1 MKPCYCINPDC
12 SQPGHPSNN
21 NSNTRYC
28 QSCGSQLLLNG
39 KYRVSRLLSDT
50 TGFGIVYEAF
60 EGFTAKIL
68 KVLQEKWNNQP
79 KAVELF
85 KREYDVLLE
94 LSRQNVTGVPRAD
107 AYFQYSTREGKIL
120 HCLVMEKVEGI
131 NLEQWLKQYDKLS
144 QKRALKWLREITL
157 ILDKIHQQNWLHRD
171 IKPPNIMLRNSG
183 ELVLIDFG
191 TAGTAREETQTYHQK
206 GKGQQVTGI
215 TSVGYTP
222 NEQQHSQ
229 AVIQSDFHALGRTFM
244 HLLTGKHPLEIYYD
258 AYNDVLAWR
267 EETENIHPLLLDFID
282 ELMGRLPKNRP
293 ANTRVILQRL
303 DEIERQLKLP
313 PITPIITSP
322 PPPNPQP
329 VVNQKQPQVIPNINP
344 SPPVSPVAVPK
355 KTPAQPVKNNK
366 LRNRM
371 IALGGVLLLGIGI
384 TQGYGYLKYKR
395 FPVTPQ
401 FLISGLVDTPFLY
414 KTFTGH
420 SEAVNSVAYSPDGRF
435 LASVSNYDSIKIW
448 DIENGK
454 EPLNLANNSSLINLV
469 AYNPLAVIILDGIV
483 SPLPL
488 QQQVELN
495 LNKVLSVAYSP
506 DGRYLAS
513 GGGTLLTQGEE
524 QGEEQ
529 SVDIIKIWDIE
540 RRKELFP
547 ITVNSRHIVNS
558 VAYSPDG
565 RYLASGSADK
575 TIKIWDTKT
584 GTELSTLTGH
594 SEAVN
599 SVAYS
604 PDGRYLASASSDET
618 IKIWDVK
625 NNKELNTF
633 IYNYSKTITG
643 VGYLIRIA
651 YSPNGRYLASGYL
664 NGTIQLWDVK
674 TGNKVHTLTGH
685 SGSVIPLAY
694 SPDGRYLASG
704 SSDGTIKIWEVATGK
719 ELRTLTGHSD
729 TVWSVVYS
737 PDGRYLA
744 SGSGDKNIKI
754 WRVGQ

>member
-12 SQPGHPSNN
+12 FQPEHPSNN

-39 KYRVSRLLSDT
+39 QYRVSRLLSDT
-50 TGFGIVYEAF
+50 TGFGVVYEAF

-68 KVLQEKWNNQP
+68 KVLQERWNNEP

-107 AYFQYSTREGKIL
+107 VYFQYSTREGKIL

-144 QKRALKWLREITL
+144 QKRAFKWLREITL

-191 TAGTAREETQTYHQK
+191 TAREETQTYHQK
-206 GKGQQVTGI
+206 VKGQQVTGI
-215 TSVGYTP
+215 TSAGYTA
-222 NEQQHSQ
+222 NEQQHGQ
-229 AVIQSDFHALGRTFM
+229 AVIQSDFHALGRTFV
-244 HLLTGKHPLEIYYD
+244 HLLTGKHPLEIYD
-258 AYNDVLAWR
+258 PINDVLAWR

-313 PITPIITSP
+313 PITPNRPSP

-329 VVNQKQPQVIPNINP
+329 VVTQKQPPVIPKINP

-384 TQGYGYLKYKR
+384 TQVYGYLKYKQ
-395 FPVTPQ
+395 FPAGLQSMPPTPNLMIALGGVLLLGVGITQ
-401 FLISGLVDTPFLY
+401 AYGYFKYLEFPASPQLLISDLSSL
-414 KTFTGH
+414 
-420 SEAVNSVAYSPDGRF
+420 RF
-435 LASVSNYDSIKIW
+435 L
-448 DIENGK
+448 
-454 EPLNLANNSSLINLV
+454 
-469 AYNPLAVIILDGIV
+469 
-483 SPLPL
+483 
-488 QQQVELN
+488 
-495 LNKVLSVAYSP
+495 
-506 DGRYLAS
+506 
-513 GGGTLLTQGEE
+513 
-524 QGEEQ
+524 
-529 SVDIIKIWDIE
+529 
-540 RRKELFP
+540 
-547 ITVNSRHIVNS
+547 
-558 VAYSPDG
+558 
-565 RYLASGSADK
+565 DK
-575 TIKIWDTKT
+575 
-584 GTELSTLTGH
+584 
-594 SEAVN
+594 
-599 SVAYS
+599 
-604 PDGRYLASASSDET
+604 
-618 IKIWDVK
+618 
-625 NNKELNTF
+625 
-633 IYNYSKTITG
+633 
-643 VGYLIRIA
+643 
-651 YSPNGRYLASGYL
+651 
-664 NGTIQLWDVK
+664 
-674 TGNKVHTLTGH
+674 TLTGH
-685 SGSVIPLAY
+685 SGTVDSLAY

-704 SSDGTIKIWEVATGK
+704 SCDNTIKIWEVATGKELRTLTGHSGSVYSVVYSPDGRYLASGNDDKTIKIWEVATGKELRTLTGHSSGVKSVVYSPDGRYLASGSCDNTIKIWEVATGK

-729 TVWSVVYS
+729 VVRSVVYS

-744 SGSGDKNIKI
+744 SGSSDKTIKIWEVATGKQLRTLTGHSGSVYSVVYSPDGRYLASGNDDKTIKIWEVATGKQLRTLTGHSDVVRSVVYSPDGRYLASGSDDDTLTIWEVATGNELRTLTGHSETVFSVAYSPDGRYLASGSVDDTIKI

>member
-68 KVLQEKWNNQP
+68 KVLQEKWNNEP

-191 TAGTAREETQTYHQK
+191 TAREETQTYHQK

-229 AVIQSDFHALGRTFM
+229 AVIQSDFYALGRTFV
-244 HLLTGKHPLEIYYD
+244 HLLTGKHPLEIYD
-258 AYNDVLAWR
+258 AVNDVLAWR

-313 PITPIITSP
+313 PITPTITS

-329 VVNQKQPQVIPNINP
+329 VVTQKQPQVIPKINP

-355 KTPAQPVKNNK
+355 KTPAQPVKNNN

-371 IALGGVLLLGIGI
+371 NALGGVLLLGIGI
-384 TQGYGYLKYKR
+384 TQVYGYLKYKR

-401 FLISGLVDTPFLY
+401 FLISGLVDNPSLY
-414 KTFTGH
+414 K
-420 SEAVNSVAYSPDGRF
+420 
-435 LASVSNYDSIKIW
+435 
-448 DIENGK
+448 
-454 EPLNLANNSSLINLV
+454 
-469 AYNPLAVIILDGIV
+469 
-483 SPLPL
+483 
-488 QQQVELN
+488 
-495 LNKVLSVAYSP
+495 
-506 DGRYLAS
+506 
-513 GGGTLLTQGEE
+513 
-524 QGEEQ
+524 
-529 SVDIIKIWDIE
+529 
-540 RRKELFP
+540 
-547 ITVNSRHIVNS
+547 
-558 VAYSPDG
+558 
-565 RYLASGSADK
+565 
-575 TIKIWDTKT
+575 
-584 GTELSTLTGH
+584 
-594 SEAVN
+594 
-599 SVAYS
+599 
-604 PDGRYLASASSDET
+604 
-618 IKIWDVK
+618 
-625 NNKELNTF
+625 
-633 IYNYSKTITG
+633 
-643 VGYLIRIA
+643 
-651 YSPNGRYLASGYL
+651 
-664 NGTIQLWDVK
+664 
-674 TGNKVHTLTGH
+674 
-685 SGSVIPLAY
+685 
-694 SPDGRYLASG
+694 
-704 SSDGTIKIWEVATGK
+704 
-719 ELRTLTGHSD
+719 TLTGHSD
-729 TVWSVVYS
+729 SVQSVVYS

-744 SGSGDKNIKI
+744 SGSKDDTIKI